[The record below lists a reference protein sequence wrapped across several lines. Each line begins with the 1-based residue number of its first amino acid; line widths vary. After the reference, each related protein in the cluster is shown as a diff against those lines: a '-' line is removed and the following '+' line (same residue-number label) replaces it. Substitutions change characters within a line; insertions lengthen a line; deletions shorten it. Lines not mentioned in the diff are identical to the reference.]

1 MGVVSVAL
9 FILSIAANTY
19 VMVHKWGTEEM
30 EFFLGLAS
38 VVFIGVGSLV
48 LARTGGNRVGW
59 VLSITGLAMV
69 ISGVAGVQADQGEL
83 IGDALGGAL
92 WLSFLFLVGLLMYWY
107 PTGAPVSPRWR
118 WLGWVGFVGEGIN
131 LTYVVSE
138 NLCAQETPGAVWPG
152 WTTRSASPVCPTPS
166 TGHCRG

>member
-1 MGVVSVAL
+1 MNVLSVAL
-9 FILSIAANTY
+9 LILGIAAYIY
-19 VMVHKWGTEEM
+19 VVAHKWGTEEM

-69 ISGVAGVQADQGEL
+69 LTGVAGVQADRGEL

-92 WLSFLFLVGLLMYWY
+92 WLSFFLVGSSCTGS
-107 PTGAPVSPRWR
+107 PTGTPPPLAMAGLMVS
-118 WLGWVGFVGEGIN
+118 
-131 LTYVVSE
+131 
-138 NLCAQETPGAVWPG
+138 
-152 WTTRSASPVCPTPS
+152 
-166 TGHCRG
+166 